1 MSVSQQFSVLLY
13 ASRGWGL
20 VCLVSFRDFLKP
32 VVYVLGLMGFPAGW
46 KVLTYLENICV
57 LMRVLLR
64 LKFLRLILNLP
75 RMKSASP
82 FQKLYVTTETF
93 DSWLRS

>member
-32 VVYVLGLMGFPAGW
+32 IVYVLGLMGFPAGW

-57 LMRVLLR
+57 LPMGPKIEVPM
-64 LKFLRLILNLP
+64 INP
-75 RMKSASP
+75 KSS
-82 FQKLYVTTETF
+82 
-93 DSWLRS
+93 